1 MNHLHGVKESY
12 HKRGTQKDL
21 YLLIKESEKVISF

>member
-1 MNHLHGVKESY
+1 MDLHGVKEGY

-21 YLLIKESEKVISF
+21 YHLIQESEKVVSF

>member
-1 MNHLHGVKESY
+1 MDLYGVKEGY

-21 YLLIKESEKVISF
+21 YRLIKASDKVVSF

>member
-1 MNHLHGVKESY
+1 MDLHSVKEGY

-21 YLLIKESEKVISF
+21 YDLIKESDKVISY

>member
-1 MNHLHGVKESY
+1 MDLHGVKEGY

-21 YLLIKESEKVISF
+21 YALIKESEKVISF

>member
-1 MNHLHGVKESY
+1 MELHEVKEEY

-21 YLLIKESEKVISF
+21 YRLIMESDKVLTF

>member
-1 MNHLHGVKESY
+1 MDLHGVEEGY

-21 YLLIKESEKVISF
+21 YTLVKESDRLLSL